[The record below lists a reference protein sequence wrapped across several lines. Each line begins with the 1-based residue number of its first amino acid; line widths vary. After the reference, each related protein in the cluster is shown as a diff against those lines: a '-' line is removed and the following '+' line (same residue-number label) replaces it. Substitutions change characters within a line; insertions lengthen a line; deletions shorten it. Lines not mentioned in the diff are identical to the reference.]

1 MSKKLHEFIALLFDK
16 SLSVLSA
23 TSNKISI
30 ASFGTANNAP
40 VGTAS
45 ESFSFA
51 FSIPTG
57 WLFNNYSQED
67 FTKILNEERNYWE
80 LKKSI
85 RMMISQGSDTK
96 NIIWL
101 KVKKRHWWNY

>member
-1 MSKKLHEFIALLFDK
+1 MSKKLREFIALVFDK

-57 WLFNNYSQED
+57 
-67 FTKILNEERNYWE
+67 
-80 LKKSI
+80 
-85 RMMISQGSDTK
+85 
-96 NIIWL
+96 
-101 KVKKRHWWNY
+101 

>member
-1 MSKKLHEFIALLFDK
+1 MSKKLREFIALLFDK

-30 ASFGTANNAP
+30 ASFGIANNAP

-57 WLFNNYSQED
+57 
-67 FTKILNEERNYWE
+67 
-80 LKKSI
+80 
-85 RMMISQGSDTK
+85 
-96 NIIWL
+96 
-101 KVKKRHWWNY
+101 